1 VYIAGAG
8 PVGLAAAASARLL
21 GAAVVIIGDVNTV
34 RLAHAKAQGFEIADL
49 SLDTPL
55 HEQIAALLGEPEVD
69 CAIDAVGFEAR
80 GHGHDGVKHEAPA
93 TVLNSLMGVVR
104 VAGKIGIPGLYVTED
119 PGAVDNAAKHGNLSL
134 RFGLGWAKAQSFH
147 TGQTPV
153 LKYNRQLMQAIL
165 HDRLPIADIVNAKVI
180 PLEDAVQGYESFDH
194 GAAMKFVLDPHGE
207 VAKAA

>member
-1 VYIAGAG
+1 
-8 PVGLAAAASARLL
+8 
-21 GAAVVIIGDVNTV
+21 
-34 RLAHAKAQGFEIADL
+34 
-49 SLDTPL
+49 
-55 HEQIAALLGEPEVD
+55 
-69 CAIDAVGFEAR
+69 
-80 GHGHDGVKHEAPA
+80 
-93 TVLNSLMGVVR
+93 VLNQMMEITR
-104 VAGKIGIPGLYVTED
+104 AAGSIGIPGLYVTED